1 MTGVQTCA
9 LPIFEKWDRRQG
21 DYDTYLLKMIDI
33 YMEAIKGLNK
43 YQIEFIAKR
52 VIEQKGDRVYTFT
65 RDRIKWHKE
74 QGHILITV
82 SGSPIELVKEMSLKH
97 GFDDFRGAEYVLD
110 ENGQYTGDVIP
121 MWDSESKEKA
131 IKELQEKYDIDLEKS
146 YAYGDT
152 AGDYTMLSKVGNPYA
167 MNPTNEL
174 LRKILSDK
182 ELSER
187 INIIVER
194 KDVTYNLNVEN
205 IQFE

>member
-1 MTGVQTCA
+1 
-9 LPIFEKWDRRQG
+9 
-21 DYDTYLLKMIDI
+21 
-33 YMEAIKGLNK
+33 
-43 YQIEFIAKR
+43 
-52 VIEQKGDRVYTFT
+52 
-65 RDRIKWHKE
+65 
-74 QGHILITV
+74 
-82 SGSPIELVKEMSLKH
+82 MSLKH